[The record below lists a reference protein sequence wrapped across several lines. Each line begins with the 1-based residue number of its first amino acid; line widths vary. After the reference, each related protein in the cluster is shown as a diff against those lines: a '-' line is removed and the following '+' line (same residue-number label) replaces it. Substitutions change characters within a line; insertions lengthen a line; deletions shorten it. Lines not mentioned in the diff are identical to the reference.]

1 MISYFFRFQLSQTYL
16 RSLVVGVAACTA
28 LAAAPALAQSGQTV
42 RLVVGY
48 AAGGPVD
55 AAARLFAPAF
65 AKELGTT
72 VVVENR
78 PGAGGVLGGN
88 SVVKAAPDGLLL
100 FFAASPTMT
109 ISPHILKAMSF
120 DPAKDLKPIAPILS
134 YSNVL
139 VVSKDQPFKTIKELL
154 AYAKANPGK
163 LSYGSAG
170 VGASNHLSGELFA
183 KLTGTSYNHIPYKG
197 NAPAMTDVM
206 GGQLNMMFDIIGG
219 ARPYIASG
227 RVRALAVTSIE
238 RNASLPDVPTMRE
251 EGVADYEV
259 GGWYGL
265 YGPAQLPAAMVA
277 RYNEATRKALAT
289 VELRSKWLEQGYEL
303 WLGSPE
309 TLSDRASKDLA
320 IWATVSKGIQVE

>member
-1 MISYFFRFQLSQTYL
+1 MSSYFSRFPLSP
-16 RSLVVGVAACTA
+16 RSRRGLVAGLLASAA
-28 LAAAPALAQSGQTV
+28 LAATPALAQSGQAV

-55 AAARLFAPAF
+55 AAARLFAQAF
-65 AKELGTT
+65 AKELG
-72 VVVENR
+72 VAVIVENR
-78 PGAGGVLGGN
+78 PGASGVLGGH
-88 SVVKAAPDGLLL
+88 SVVRAAPDGLQL
-100 FFAASPTMT
+100 FFAASPTIT

-120 DPAKDLKPIAPILS
+120 DPATDLTPIAPILS

-139 VVSKDQPFKTIKELL
+139 VVSKDQPFKNIKELL
-154 AYAKANPGK
+154 TYAKANPGK

-183 KLTGTSYNHIPYKG
+183 KRTGTSFNHIPYKG

-206 GGQLNMMFDIIGG
+206 GGQLNMMFDIIGS
-219 ARPYIASG
+219 ARTYIETG
-227 RVRALAVTSIE
+227 RVRALAVTSSE
-238 RNASLPDVPTMRE
+238 RNASLPNVPTMRE
-251 EGVADYEV
+251 EGVADYVV

-265 YGPAQLPAAMVA
+265 YGPAKLPAALVA

-289 VELRSKWLEQGYEL
+289 AELRSKLLEQGYDL

-309 TLSDRASKDLA
+309 TLADRASKELA
-320 IWATVSKGIQVE
+320 MWATVSKGIQVE

>member
-1 MISYFFRFQLSQTYL
+1 MTKKFFANPIFRRLL
-16 RSLVVGVAACTA
+16 LNGLMAGAA
-28 LAAAPALAQSGQTV
+28 LAAAPVLAQPNQTI

-55 AAARLFAPAF
+55 AAARLFAPVF
-65 AKELGTT
+65 GKELGMT
-72 VVVENR
+72 VIVENR

-88 SVVKAAPDGLLL
+88 SVVKAAPDGQQL

-120 DPAKDLKPIAPILS
+120 DPAKDLKAIAPILS

-139 VVSKDQPFKTIKELL
+139 VVSKDQPFKNIKELL
-154 AYAKANPGK
+154 AYAKVNPGK

-183 KLTGTSYNHIPYKG
+183 KRTGSSFNHIPYKG
-197 NAPAMTDVM
+197 NAPAMTDVI
-206 GGQLNMMFDIIGG
+206 GGQLNMMFDIISS
-219 ARPYIASG
+219 ARNDIASG
-227 RVRALAVTSIE
+227 RVRALAVTSSE

-277 RYNEATRKALAT
+277 RFNEATRKALET
-289 VELRSKWLEQGYEL
+289 EDLRAKLIEQGYDL
-303 WLGSPE
+303 WLGAPKV
-309 TLSDRASKDLA
+309 LADRAAKDLA
-320 IWATVSKGIQVE
+320 MWATVTKGIQVE

>member
-1 MISYFFRFQLSQTYL
+1 MTKTFFANLISRRT
-16 RSLVVGVAACTA
+16 LVAGLIASAA
-28 LAAAPALAQSGQTV
+28 LAATPVLAQSNQTI

-55 AAARLFAPAF
+55 AAARLFAPF
-65 AKELGTT
+65 FGKELGMTII
-72 VVVENR
+72 VENR

-88 SVVKAAPDGLLL
+88 SVVKAAPDGLQL

-120 DPAKDLKPIAPILS
+120 DPARDLKAIAPILS

-139 VVSKDQPFKTIKELL
+139 VVSKDQPFKNIKELL

-183 KLTGTSYNHIPYKG
+183 MRTGTSFNHIPYKG
-197 NAPAMTDVM
+197 NAPAMTDVI
-206 GGQLNMMFDIIGG
+206 GGQLNMMFDIISS
-219 ARPYIASG
+219 ARNYIASG
-227 RVRALAVTSIE
+227 RVRALAVTSSE

-265 YGPAQLPAAMVA
+265 YGPAQLPAALVA
-277 RYNEATRKALAT
+277 RYNETTRKALAT
-289 VELRSKWLEQGYEL
+289 EDLRVKLIEQGYDL
-303 WLGSPE
+303 WLGAPKV
-309 TLSDRASKDLA
+309 LSDRAAKDLA
-320 IWATVSKGIQVE
+320 MWASVTKGIQVE